1 MQDLMQDRREQ
12 ANTERPDGFVAVTEV
27 VPDLVVDVRYAGPDN
42 FTGAPVPG
50 YEQATLLLTLEAAG
64 ALAAVQDTLASAGL
78 GCKVF
83 DAYRPQ
89 RSVDHFL
96 RWIDTP
102 DDPGTKARYY
112 PVVEKGELFTRG
124 YLVRN
129 SSHSR
134 GSTVD
139 LTLIDRVSGAEL
151 DMGTIFDFFDE
162 RSRADSLAV
171 SAQQRANRWLLRSVM
186 GSHGFLPLAEEW
198 WHFTL
203 QNEPFPDTG
212 FDFVPA

>member
-1 MQDLMQDRREQ
+1 MQDLIQNPRVQ

-27 VPDLVVDVRYAGPDN
+27 VPDLVVDLRYAGPDN

-50 YEQATLLLTLEAAG
+50 YEQATLLLTLEAAR

-89 RSVDHFL
+89 RAVDHFL
-96 RWIDTP
+96 HWTTTP
-102 DDPGTKARYY
+102 DDPRARARYY
-112 PVVEKGELFTRG
+112 PALGKEALFELG

-139 LTLIDRVSGAEL
+139 LTLIDKASGEEL
-151 DMGTIFDFFDE
+151 DMGTIFDFFDV

-171 SAQQRANRWLLRSVM
+171 NAQQRANRWLLRSVM

-203 QNEPFPDTG
+203 QDEPFPDTG